1 MEVERYHETGS
12 RILGVLGVVL
22 SVVAGLGIVSG
33 GVSGIDVALLG
44 GAVLVAALS
53 WAALIRPEVRLT
65 GDEVVLRNMLETVRI
80 PLASVDEI
88 HVSRVLAIRAHGQRF
103 VSPAVSRPMHEMR
116 GGRGGRRAREG
127 AVPVRLPD
135 FVEERIRARVDGA
148 ISGELAPYV
157 RREPAWAEIGLLV
170 LSVLMLVAGLV
181 L

>member
-1 MEVERYHETGS
+1 MEVERYHQTGS
-12 RILGVLGVVL
+12 RILGVVGVVL

-33 GVSGIDVALLG
+33 GVSGTDVALLA
-44 GAVLVAALS
+44 GAVLVAVLS

-88 HVSRVLAIRAHGQRF
+88 RVSRVLAIRAHGQRF

-116 GGRGGRRAREG
+116 GGRGGRGAREG
-127 AVPVRLPD
+127 APVRLPD

-148 ISGELAPYV
+148 ISGELAPDV
-157 RREPAWAEIGLLV
+157 RREPAWAEIVLLV
-170 LSVLMLVAGLV
+170 LSVLVLVAGLV